1 MMSILFHIL
10 LNSIIPIFIML
21 GLGLAVDK
29 MFNLD
34 INTLTKISLY
44 LIMPAFAFVSIY
56 ATDISVDLF
65 RVILLN
71 AALVPVNFALG
82 AAVSKLLK
90 LPGITRKAFENS
102 LMFCNSTN
110 IGVSLLTLV
119 FSNAPFISG
128 GGTPYLELA
137 LSVQVMA
144 MLTQNIAINTIGFI
158 NNGGDD
164 MTWKKGLGRVIRMP
178 SPYAV
183 LLAFLLKLVPYDFTA
198 TPVWP
203 ALQFLRNGLVS
214 VALLTLGAQISKT
227 RINFKDKAP
236 YLASLCR
243 LVGGPVAAFLLIR
256 LFGFDGVIAQ
266 ALLILSATPSAV
278 NVVMLAI
285 ENKGDVVF
293 SVQTVTT
300 STLLSAV
307 TMTTAV
313 YLAYRLF

>member
-1 MMSILFHIL
+1 MSIFFNIL

-21 GLGLAVDK
+21 SLGIFIDK
-29 MFNLD
+29 KFNLD

-56 ATDISVDLF
+56 ATDVSMDLI
-65 RVILLN
+65 RVMLLN
-71 AALVPVNFALG
+71 FALVPINFAMG
-82 AAVSKLLK
+82 AAASKLLK
-90 LPGITRKAFENS
+90 LPGRTRKAFENS

-119 FSNAPFISG
+119 FSNAPFVVDG
-128 GGTPYLELA
+128 KAPYLELV

-144 MLTQNIAINTIGFI
+144 MLTQNIALNTIGFI

-183 LLAFLLKLVPYDFTA
+183 LFAFLFKLLPFDFAA

-227 RINFKDKAP
+227 RIDFKDKGP
-236 YLASLCR
+236 YLASFCR
-243 LVGGPVAAFLLIR
+243 LIGGPAAAFVLIK

-285 ENKGDVVF
+285 ENKGDVDF
-293 SVQTVTT
+293 SVQTVTI

-313 YLAYRLF
+313 YLAYVLF